1 MIRLKID
8 QFCGLS
14 GAPDFRT
21 WLRGAA
27 PDLLD
32 ALVNNPNK
40 GCKANQDKMIEIHQS
55 IYNRKLDKQFEDFMT
70 MRYSYLIV
78 KEGQSYSGQPAFRP
92 ATSTGTSAVKGHI
105 DGLNKHEVF
114 KHYRPDLL
122 TFPHKYI
129 MAGNPAT
136 LQERVKKFV
145 VDKFGVDYIIVEDYA
160 YIEYFP
166 RRYADIVD
174 QVRPEDRE
182 IYAYRKRM
190 EQSKP

>member
-1 MIRLKID
+1 MMRLKID

-14 GAPDFRT
+14 GAPDFRN
-21 WLRGAA
+21 WLKSTA

-32 ALVNNPNK
+32 SLVNNPNK
-40 GCKANQDKMIEIHQS
+40 GCKANQEKMIEIHRTL
-55 IYNRKLDKQFEDFMT
+55 YDRKLEKQFETFIT
-70 MRYSYLIV
+70 KRYPYLIA
-78 KEGQSYSGQPAFRP
+78 KDSYRADPTFRP
-92 ATSTGTSAVKGHI
+92 ATVPVSVPVEGHI
-105 DGLNKHEVF
+105 EGMNKHGVF

-136 LQERVKKFV
+136 LQERVKRFI
-145 VDKFGVDYIIVEDYA
+145 VDKLGVDYIILDDYA

-166 RRYADIVD
+166 RRYADIVN

-190 EQSKP
+190 EQAKR

>member
-1 MIRLKID
+1 MMNLKID

-14 GAPDFRT
+14 GAPDFRN
-21 WLRGAA
+21 WLKTIA

-40 GCKANQDKMIEIHQS
+40 GCKANQEKMIEIHRAL
-55 IYNRKLDKQFEDFMT
+55 YDRKLENQFETFIKK
-70 MRYSYLIV
+70 RYSYLIV
-78 KEGQSYSGQPAFRP
+78 TDNTKPSSPTFRP
-92 ATSTGTSAVKGHI
+92 ATVPVSTPTPGHI
-105 DGLNKHEVF
+105 EGMNKHGVF

-129 MAGNPAT
+129 MAGNPET
-136 LQERVKKFV
+136 LQARVKKFI
-145 VDKFGVDYIIVEDYA
+145 VDKLGIDYIILDDYA

-166 RRYADIVD
+166 RRYADIIS
-174 QVRPEDRE
+174 QIRPEDRE

-190 EQSKP
+190 EQAKK